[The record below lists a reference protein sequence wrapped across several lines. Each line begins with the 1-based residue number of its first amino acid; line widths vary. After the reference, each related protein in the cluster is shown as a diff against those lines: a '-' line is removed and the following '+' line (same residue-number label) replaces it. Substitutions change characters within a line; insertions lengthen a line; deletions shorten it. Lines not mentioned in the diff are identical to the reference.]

1 MAYKY
6 SELQGKLQNSPFSH
20 SEPICKHNYSNIGG
34 AIFLIK
40 KCFFPKVGI
49 AHSHFQTQ
57 QFHYGGANFY
67 FDKRDFFLVVG
78 KAHPHFHRQL
88 FQY

>member
-40 KCFFPKVGI
+40 RYFFPKVGI
-49 AHSHFQTQ
+49 AHPHFQTQ
-57 QFHYGGANFY
+57 QFHYGGASLY
-67 FDKRDFFLVVG
+67 FDKGIIF
-78 KAHPHFHRQL
+78 
-88 FQY
+88 